1 MNSPSRNYAK
11 ITAILFT
18 RATKYPFNNL
28 PIIHSQRNAFFR
40 RATKKSRLSLL
51 VVLLSFQ
58 RTQRIS
64 KTRFRRATLMLG
76 SFTSGGRC

>member
-40 RATKKSRLSLL
+40 RATKKSRLS

-64 KTRFRRATLMLG
+64 KTRLRRATLMLG